1 MRKKKLKQRAFI
13 AEVFREK
20 TPEEREAAFQ
30 EYKAKCR
37 ERASRLKRRFPHGT
51 QPFKSVRGVSKVR
64 DCCCMGGSNGMLCL
78 ACLRTVQNVDECNH
92 CGSTSLIHLESKCRK
107 PPRKATRQHW
117 IRFIRR
123 WTYQG
128 KYVLNGVMPDDFMAN
143 MRSK

>member
-1 MRKKKLKQRAFI
+1 MRKKRLKQRAI
-13 AEVFREK
+13 EAEIFRER
-20 TPEEREAAFQ
+20 TPEEQ
-30 EYKAKCR
+30 EETYQRWKAMRK
-37 ERASRLKRRFPHGT
+37 ERAARLKKRFPHGT

-78 ACLRTVQNVDECNH
+78 ACLRSTHHVDECNH

-107 PPRKATRQHW
+107 PSRKATRQHW

-143 MRSK
+143 MRRK